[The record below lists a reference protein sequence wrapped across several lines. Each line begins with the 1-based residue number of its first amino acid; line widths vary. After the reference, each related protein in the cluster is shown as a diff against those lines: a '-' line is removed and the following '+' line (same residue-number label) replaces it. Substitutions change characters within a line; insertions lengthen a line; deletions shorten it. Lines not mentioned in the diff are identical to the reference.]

1 MTAPDRAWL
10 EAHAH
15 LSNRDAAAAWGC
27 SEITIRRM
35 YQRAGIAHGIQKYKR
50 YNDCGSCKARPLCRL
65 IERSVDALE
74 AMPPAVLEQ
83 VLAQGSPRRR
93 TLLTRMRRNPM
104 SLSAVA

>member
-1 MTAPDRAWL
+1 MDATCALINYHVNKRGR
-10 EAHAH
+10 
-15 LSNRDAAAAWGC
+15 LSTGL
-27 SEITIRRM
+27 
-35 YQRAGIAHGIQKYKR
+35 QR
-50 YNDCGSCKARPLCRL
+50 RL
-65 IERSVDALE
+65 IERSVDVLE